1 MLQNKNIKE
10 YPPEII
16 LQIFLKH
23 EPVKEYVSLGHIVFV
38 KDNKTCSLDFQKV
51 TNLYSGNA
59 LIIKAW
65 DCDVIGDAFTYDDLQ
80 KAIITDLF
88 LQGEENIM
96 IPEGQGIV
104 DITLT
109 LLDDETNTPI
119 VRFTKEHLKNTDL
132 GEYYD
137 FIS

>member
-23 EPVKEYVSLGHIVFV
+23 KPVKEDVSLGHIFFV
-38 KDNKTCSLDFQKV
+38 KDNKTCSLDFQTV

-65 DCDVIGDAFTYDDLQ
+65 DCDVSGDAFTYDDLQ
-80 KAIITDLF
+80 KAIITDMF
-88 LQGEENIM
+88 LQGTEDAEIIKDQCITDIILTVLENTTST
-96 IPEGQGIV
+96 PAFRVTKDQLK
-104 DITLT
+104 DI
-109 LLDDETNTPI
+109 
-119 VRFTKEHLKNTDL
+119 DL
-132 GEYYD
+132 GEY
-137 FIS
+137 FEIL